1 MNNQILPFIVEK
13 AGLLPNAFPVSPI
26 LKQRQN
32 ELVKLLPSWKNAEKS
47 GIFAENFFLD
57 YFPDLLKSEAESI
70 FEKAGKIIKVNE
82 IVAENA
88 LRGKFLIEGEK
99 GNIEV
104 SFTMSPENPPLIQA
118 YTIRLK

>member
-1 MNNQILPFIVEK
+1 MI
-13 AGLLPNAFPVSPI
+13 PNYYLTGVI
-26 LKQRQN
+26 YL
-32 ELVKLLPSWKNAEKS
+32 
-47 GIFAENFFLD
+47 INFFLD

-99 GNIEV
+99 SNIEV